1 MFAQATCYAS
11 KIDFSC
17 SYNKNARIENGQ
29 STEKSS
35 TLEELLSG
43 NIAELPEIVEALQ
56 SQTNA
61 GAAIEPSMN
70 RFSQKDIMRGRGK
83 SLNRYVYCIN
93 DSVNLIDPS
102 GKVSVLT
109 AAAAAAVGAA
119 SAIAASTAVKA
130 VANSAKKVKS
140 MRRHRQRYS
149 EKTGGKQHIG
159 EQGASYQLVKHYN
172 FRGKLEVGYAR
183 KSVSASYV

>member
-29 STEKSS
+29 STERSS
-35 TLEELLSG
+35 TLEELLSE

-61 GAAIEPSMN
+61 GAAIELSMN
-70 RFSQKDIMRGRGK
+70 GFSQKDIMRGRGK

-93 DSVNLIDPS
+93 EFRESDRPQRKGVGSYNGGGSCRRGGQRDS
-102 GKVSVLT
+102 GKYC
-109 AAAAAAVGAA
+109 
-119 SAIAASTAVKA
+119 
-130 VANSAKKVKS
+130 
-140 MRRHRQRYS
+140 R
-149 EKTGGKQHIG
+149 
-159 EQGASYQLVKHYN
+159 
-172 FRGKLEVGYAR
+172 
-183 KSVSASYV
+183 